1 MNLQLNQKHIFTKHQ
16 LFYLSPFSPFSV
28 AEPSNYTI
36 SFCDFPRH
44 FALTKGD
51 FICLF
56 CLPSAFCLTIVGFS
70 EFRFRAVL
78 AKSVMASDP
87 TSSSL
92 NISGSSQS
100 VLGGAVAVRSRSAS
114 SGHTSQNSTPRKR
127 SNRKSNQSL
136 VGALKRIPKAKS
148 LMPPPPARAMD
159 FEVEEEIP
167 SQSACAGIPQQRE
180 VERTTDVKVLNQLV
194 VGLDPNEVFAALQ
207 SRVNGKESTLQNL
220 PPIKCT
226 RKQVR

>member
-1 MNLQLNQKHIFTKHQ
+1 MIVFLHWLDRLAAVDSASSLVFAFQILLSCLVSILDSTLHVIQLSSINHLCCACFVWRVGIKSTWLAALRHKCDQTVVLCVWISSSIKTTHLHQ
-16 LFYLSPFSPFSV
+16 TSVVLSFAVSPFSV

-114 SGHTSQNSTPRKR
+114 SGHTSQNSIFGRGIEKD
-127 SNRKSNQSL
+127 SKS
-136 VGALKRIPKAKS
+136 
-148 LMPPPPARAMD
+148 
-159 FEVEEEIP
+159 
-167 SQSACAGIPQQRE
+167 
-180 VERTTDVKVLNQLV
+180 
-194 VGLDPNEVFAALQ
+194 
-207 SRVNGKESTLQNL
+207 
-220 PPIKCT
+220 
-226 RKQVR
+226 

>member
-1 MNLQLNQKHIFTKHQ
+1 MTLIYSAKSSSVVLSFAVFT
-16 LFYLSPFSPFSV
+16 LSV

-36 SFCDFPRH
+36 SFLDFPRH

-56 CLPSAFCLTIVGFS
+56 CFPSAFCLTIVGFS

-78 AKSVMASDP
+78 AKSAMASDP

-114 SGHTSQNSTPRKR
+114 LSGHSSQNSTPRKR
-127 SNRKSNQSL
+127 HGRKTRSNHWL
-136 VGALKRIPKAKS
+136 
-148 LMPPPPARAMD
+148 
-159 FEVEEEIP
+159 
-167 SQSACAGIPQQRE
+167 
-180 VERTTDVKVLNQLV
+180 
-194 VGLDPNEVFAALQ
+194 GL
-207 SRVNGKESTLQNL
+207 
-220 PPIKCT
+220 
-226 RKQVR
+226 